1 MGNREELLAG
11 AKRCVVEKG
20 YAHTTAR
27 DIASASGVSL
37 AAIGYHFGSKDA
49 LMNQAVYELI
59 GEWGEEL
66 QRALTAEGALDGD
79 MLQRFESVMGRMLE
93 SFGGPGRGLWA
104 AQVELVSLMD
114 HNEELRRFLTGVQG
128 LATDGMAEIFL
139 GIDPAQDPETARL
152 AGFVLHTIFI
162 GLMVRWFIDSK
173 QVPSAHELAEGMK
186 IVAERMLAGHPD
198 ERQADRGHT

>member
-11 AKRCVVEKG
+11 AKRCLVEKG

-79 MLQRFESVMGRMLE
+79 MLRRFESIMGRTIE

-139 GIDPAQDPETARL
+139 GIDPARDPETARL
-152 AGFVLHTIFI
+152 AGFVLHAMFI
-162 GLMVRWFIDSK
+162 GVMVRWFIDSR

-186 IVAERMLAGHPD
+186 IVAERLASGHPD
-198 ERQADRGHT
+198 ERPAG

>member
-11 AKRCVVEKG
+11 AKRCLIEKG

-79 MLQRFESVMGRMLE
+79 LLRRFEAVMGRTIE
-93 SFGGPGRGLWA
+93 SFAGPERGLWA
-104 AQVELVSLMD
+104 AQVELVSLME
-114 HNEELRRFLTGVQG
+114 HNEELHTFLAGVQG
-128 LATDGMAEIFL
+128 LASEGMAEFFL
-139 GIDPAQDPETARL
+139 GIDPAEDPETARL
-152 AGFVLHTIFI
+152 AGFILHAIFI

-173 QVPSAHELAEGMK
+173 QVPSPRELAEGMK
-186 IVAERMLAGHPD
+186 IVAERMLAGHP
-198 ERQADRGHT
+198 EPTA

>member
-11 AKRCVVEKG
+11 AKRCLVEKG

-79 MLQRFESVMGRMLE
+79 MLRRFESIMGRTIE

-152 AGFVLHTIFI
+152 AGFVLHAMFI
-162 GLMVRWFIDSK
+162 GVMVRWFIDSR

-186 IVAERMLAGHPD
+186 IVAERLTSGHPD
-198 ERQADRGHT
+198 KRPGG

>member
-11 AKRCVVEKG
+11 AKRCLLGKG

-59 GEWGEEL
+59 GEWGDEL
-66 QRALTAEGALDGD
+66 ERALTAEGTLDGD
-79 MLQRFESVMGRMLE
+79 PLRRFESVMGRTIE
-93 SFGGPGRGLWA
+93 SFSGPGQRLWA
-104 AQVELVSLMD
+104 AQLELVSLMQ
-114 HNEELRRFLTGVQG
+114 HNEELHSFLAGVQG
-128 LATDGMAEIFL
+128 LATEGMAQIFL
-139 GIDPAQDPETARL
+139 GIDPAADPETARL

-162 GLMVRWFIDSK
+162 GVMVRWFIDAK
-173 QVPSAHELAEGMK
+173 QVPSAAELAQGMK
-186 IVAERMLAGHPD
+186 IVAERLTSGHED
-198 ERQADRGHT
+198 EL

>member
-11 AKRCVVEKG
+11 AKRCLVEKG

-66 QRALTAEGALDGD
+66 EQALSADGALDGD
-79 MLQRFESVMGRMLE
+79 LLQRFESVMGRTIE
-93 SFGGPGRGLWA
+93 SFGGPRRGLWA
-104 AQVELVSLMD
+104 SQVELVSLME
-114 HNEELRRFLTGVQG
+114 HNEELHSFLAGVQG
-128 LATDGMAEIFL
+128 VATDGMAQIFL

-152 AGFVLHTIFI
+152 GGFVLHAMFI
-162 GLMVRWFIDSK
+162 GVMVRWFIDSK
-173 QVPSAHELAEGMK
+173 QVPSARELAEGMK
-186 IVAERMLAGHPD
+186 LVAERMLAGQP
-198 ERQADRGHT
+198 RG